1 MKKPFTIGR
10 DQLDGVIALLRVAE
24 RRSFRAAAQELGVSP
39 SAISQ
44 TIRGLEA
51 RLGVALLTRTTRRVG
66 LTEAGQRFIDRARP
80 AVAEVLAA
88 FDAARSLGENVTGLL
103 RLNMPRSL
111 VPFLAEPILG
121 EFGAAHPALQIEI
134 FAEDGLSNIVAEGF
148 DAGIRLGEL
157 LEADMVAVR
166 LTPPFKFAV
175 VGAPAYFAR
184 HGRPQRPEDL
194 HRHACIGTRNTP
206 QGPIYRWEF
215 VDGNRAFDIAVAGP
229 VIVNSGGLNL
239 MAAGMGLG
247 LAYTAVPAVQD
258 QITAGVLE
266 PVLEAFCPGTP
277 GLFLY
282 YPSRAQALP
291 KLRAFVQFVHDTL
304 RPGTTAYIGVPGEPA
319 EKSARPVG
327 FRLPEPS

>member
-24 RRSFRAAAQELGVSP
+24 RSSFRAAAQELGVSP

-66 LTEAGQRFIDRARP
+66 LTEAGQRFLDRARP

-88 FDAARSLGENVTGLL
+88 FDAARSLGEEVTGLL
-103 RLNMPRSL
+103 RLTMPRSL

-121 EFGAAHPALQIEI
+121 EFGSAHPALQIEI

-166 LTPPFKFAV
+166 LTPPFQFAV
-175 VGAPAYFAR
+175 VGSPAYFAR
-184 HGRPQRPEDL
+184 HGKPQRPEDL

-229 VIVNSGGLNL
+229 VIVNGGGLNL

-247 LAYTAVPAVQD
+247 LAYTAMPAVQD
-258 QITAGVLE
+258 QIAAGVLE

-304 RPGTTAYIGVPGEPA
+304 RPGTTAYIGARDEPT

-327 FRLPEPS
+327 VRLPGSS

>member
-1 MKKPFTIGR
+1 MKKPFTIER
-10 DQLDGVIALLRVAE
+10 SQLDGVIAVLRVAE
-24 RRSFRAAAQELGVSP
+24 RRSFRAAAAELGVSP

-51 RLGVALLTRTTRRVG
+51 RLGVALLTRTTRKVG
-66 LTEAGQRFIDRARP
+66 LTEAGQRFVERARP
-80 AVAEVLAA
+80 ALAEILAA
-88 FDAARSLGENVTGLL
+88 FDAAQSLGEEVTGLL
-103 RLNMPRSL
+103 RLNMPRAL
-111 VPFLAEPILG
+111 VHFLAEPILM
-121 EFGAAHPALQIEI
+121 EFQTAHPALQIEI
-134 FAEDGLSNIVAEGF
+134 FADDSLANIVAEGF

-175 VGAPAYFAR
+175 VGAPAYFSR

-194 HRHACIGTRNTP
+194 HRHACIGTRHTP

-215 VDGNRAFDIAVAGP
+215 VDGNRAFDMAVAGP

-239 MAAGMGLG
+239 MAAELGIG
-247 LAYTAVPAVQD
+247 LAYTAAPAVQE
-258 QITAGVLE
+258 QVAAGVLE
-266 PVLEAFCPGTP
+266 PVLEEFCPGTP

-291 KLRAFVQFVHDTL
+291 KLRAFIQFVHDKL
-304 RPGTTAYIGVPGEPA
+304 RPGTTAYIGAPG
-319 EKSARPVG
+319 
-327 FRLPEPS
+327 

>member
-1 MKKPFTIGR
+1 MRMKNAFTIHR

-24 RRSFRAAAQELGVSP
+24 RRSFRAAAAELGVSP

-51 RLGVALLTRTTRRVG
+51 RLGVALLTRTTRKVG
-66 LTEAGQRFIDRARP
+66 LTEAGQRFIERARP
-80 AVAEVLAA
+80 AVAEIQGA
-88 FDAARSLGENVTGLL
+88 FEAARSLGEEVTGLL
-103 RLNMPRSL
+103 RLTMPRTL
-111 VPFLAEPILG
+111 VPFLAEPVLTG
-121 EFGAAHPALQIEI
+121 FRAAHPALQIEI
-134 FAEDGLSNIVAEGF
+134 FAEDGLSNIIADGF

-166 LTPPFKFAV
+166 LTPPFQFSV
-175 VGAPAYFAR
+175 VGSPAYFAR

-194 HRHACIGTRNTP
+194 HRHACIGTRQTP

-215 VDGNRAFDIAVAGP
+215 VEGNRAFNMAVAGP

-239 MAAGMGLG
+239 MAAEMGIG
-247 LAYTAVPAVQD
+247 LAYTAAPVAQE
-258 QITAGVLE
+258 QIADGTLE
-266 PVLEAFCPGTP
+266 PVLEEFCAGTP

-304 RPGTTAYIGVPGEPA
+304 RPHTMRVLAKA
-319 EKSARPVG
+319 
-327 FRLPEPS
+327 

>member
-10 DQLDGVIALLRVAE
+10 DQLDGVIAVLRVAE
-24 RRSFRAAAQELGVSP
+24 RRSFRAAAEELGVSP

-51 RLGVALLTRTTRRVG
+51 RLGVALLTRTTRKVG
-66 LTEAGQRFIDRARP
+66 LTEAGQRFVERARP

-88 FDAARSLGENVTGLL
+88 FDAAQSLGEEVSGLL
-103 RLNMPRSL
+103 RLNMPRAL
-111 VPFLAEPILG
+111 VHFLAEPILM
-121 EFGAAHPALQIEI
+121 EFQTAHPALQIEI
-134 FAEDGLSNIVAEGF
+134 FADDSLANIVAEGF

-166 LTPPFKFAV
+166 LTPPFKFSV

-194 HRHACIGTRNTP
+194 HHHACIGTRQTP

-215 VDGNRAFDIAVAGP
+215 VDGNRAFDMAVAGP

-239 MAAGMGLG
+239 MAAELGIG
-247 LAYTAVPAVQD
+247 LAYTAAPAVQE
-258 QITAGVLE
+258 QVAAGVLE
-266 PVLEAFCPGTP
+266 PVLEEFCPGTP

-291 KLRAFVQFVHDTL
+291 KLRAFIQFVHDKL
-304 RPGTTAYIGVPGEPA
+304 RPGTTAYIGTRG
-319 EKSARPVG
+319 
-327 FRLPEPS
+327 

>member
-1 MKKPFTIGR
+1 MKKPFTIER
-10 DQLDGVIALLRVAE
+10 DQLDGVIAVLRVAE
-24 RRSFRAAAQELGVSP
+24 RRSFRAAAAELGVSP

-66 LTEAGQRFIDRARP
+66 LTEAGQRFLDRARP
-80 AVAEVLAA
+80 AVAEILAA
-88 FDAARSLGENVTGLL
+88 FDAAQSLGEAVTGLL
-103 RLNMPRSL
+103 RLNMPRAL
-111 VPFLAEPILG
+111 VPFLAEPILAQ
-121 EFGAAHPALQIEI
+121 FGAAHPALQIEI
-134 FAEDGLSNIVAEGF
+134 FAEDGLANIVAEGF

-166 LTPPFKFAV
+166 LTPPFQFAV
-175 VGAPAYFAR
+175 VGSPAYFAR

-194 HRHACIGTRNTP
+194 HRHACIGTRQSP

-215 VDGNRAFDIAVAGP
+215 VEGSRAFDIAVAGP

-239 MAAGMGLG
+239 MAAAMGLG
-247 LAYTAVPAVQD
+247 LAYTAAPAAQD
-258 QITAGVLE
+258 QVAAGALE
-266 PVLEAFCPGTP
+266 PVLQDFCPGTP

-291 KLRAFVQFVHDTL
+291 KLRAFIEFVHDTL
-304 RPGTTAYIGVPGEPA
+304 RPETTAYMGARDGTPKKSVP
-319 EKSARPVG
+319 PVG
-327 FRLPEPS
+327 FRLPGPS

>member
-1 MKKPFTIGR
+1 MAMKKPFTIERG
-10 DQLDGVIALLRVAE
+10 QLDGVIAVLRVAE
-24 RRSFRAAAQELGVSP
+24 RRSFRAAAEELGVSP

-66 LTEAGQRFIDRARP
+66 LTEAGQRFVDRARP
-80 AVAEVLAA
+80 AVAEILSA
-88 FDAARSLGENVTGLL
+88 FDAARSLGEEVTGLL

-111 VPFLAEPILG
+111 VPFLAEPILT

-134 FAEDGLSNIVAEGF
+134 FAEDGLTNIVAEGF

-157 LEADMVAVR
+157 VEADMVAVR
-166 LTPPFKFAV
+166 LTPAFQFAV

-194 HRHACIGTRNTP
+194 QRHACIGTRSTP
-206 QGPIYRWEF
+206 QGPIYRWQF
-215 VDGNRAFDIAVAGP
+215 VEGSRAFDMAVAGP
-229 VIVNSGGLNL
+229 LIVNSGGLNL
-239 MAAGMGLG
+239 MAAEMGVG
-247 LAYTAVPAVQD
+247 LAYTAAPAAQE
-258 QITAGVLE
+258 QITAGLLE

-304 RPGTTAYIGVPGEPA
+304 RPGTTAYIGG
-319 EKSARPVG
+319 RG
-327 FRLPEPS
+327 